1 MEKVKKQYG
10 LWTGIAMVVGIVIGS
25 GVFLKAG
32 GVLQLAGGDL
42 KLSILAWLVGGIIM
56 ICSGFCFAVYAT
68 KVTKYNGVVDY
79 VEEATNK
86 KVGYGLAWCMTT
98 FYYPIIASIVA
109 LFAGQ
114 YFFILIGHPEIGLT
128 HWGNFIFAF
137 VILIIVVAINYLSPM
152 IAGKFQV
159 SATVIK
165 LIPILLIAALGLFA
179 SLFVDGA
186 GIINAIKNAG
196 TPLGALK
203 ENPDVSL
210 GATADLLRNEFAV
223 NFGEAV
229 KKTAFAYEGWVCA
242 TAINAELKDS
252 KKTLPRALVGGTIA
266 ILVFYIIYY
275 IGLSAFLGNSGTIG
289 QDSNAPIAVFNIIF
303 GNIGGKLFTAFIMI
317 SCLGT
322 VNGVAISCCRGM
334 YTISCRGQGPAP
346 KVFSKLGK
354 NQSVSLLSCLYGL
367 ACMVLMLIVWYLVMN
382 TKSFF
387 NYLGSMDEIICA
399 IIYGVYILMYIHIM
413 KTFKDSNVFQ
423 RFVMPIIA
431 IIGSI
436 FFVICGTGIYQL
448 VASNFENWDSIKAFG
463 VFMGLFA
470 VLMAPCLFF
479 YKEKNNKEI
488 NE

>member
-32 GVLQLAGGDL
+32 GVLQLSGGDL
-42 KLSILAWLVGGIIM
+42 KLSILAWFVGGIIM
-56 ICSGFCFAVYAT
+56 VCSGFCFAVFASR
-68 KVTKYNGVVDY
+68 VTKYNGVVDY

-86 KVGYGLAWCMTT
+86 KVGYALAWILTT
-98 FYYPIIASIVA
+98 FYYPIVASIVA

-128 HWGNFIFAF
+128 HWGNFIFTFA
-137 VILIIVVAINYLSPM
+137 ILIIVVVINYVSPM
-152 IAGKFQV
+152 IAAKFQV

-165 LIPILLIAALGLFA
+165 LIPILVIAVAGLFA
-179 SLFVDGA
+179 SLIVGEGY
-186 GIINAIKNAG
+186 GIINAFQ
-196 TPLGALK
+196 
-203 ENPDVSL
+203 NP
-210 GATADLLRNEFAV
+210 APFMPAA

-252 KKTLPRALVGGTIA
+252 KKDLPRALTFGTIA
-266 ILVFYIIYY
+266 ILAFYIIYY
-275 IGLSAFLGNSGTIG
+275 VSLSAFLGNAGTII
-289 QDSNAPIAVFNIIF
+289 QDANAPIAVFEKIMGGF
-303 GNIGGKLFTAFIMI
+303 GKVLFTAFIMI

-346 KVFSKLGK
+346 EKFSKLGK

-367 ACMVLMLIVWYLVMN
+367 ACMILMLLVWYLVMN
-382 TKSFF
+382 TKSIF
-387 NYLGSMDEIICA
+387 NYLGSMDEIVCA
-399 IIYGVYILMYIHIM
+399 IIYGVYITMYVHII
-413 KTFKDSNVFQ
+413 KNFKECNVFQ
-423 RFVMPIIA
+423 RYIMPVVA
-431 IIGSI
+431 IIGSV

-448 VASNFENWDSIKAFG
+448 VSSGFENWDSIKAFG
-463 VFMGLFA
+463 VFLLLFA

-479 YKEKNNKEI
+479 YKEENYKEI
-488 NE
+488 SE